1 MKVKVSTIPPEE
13 EKESA
18 GGDQK
23 NTKDSKRKRAE
34 QSISDVQLHQIK
46 PKMLRTT
53 ANNFF
58 GTALHS
64 NSSPMSSSDGSR
76 TPREAGETKSRSQ
89 LMQSLDPIVMS
100 FNAADFETLAKSIRA
115 ICSKDVALFCKLIPD
130 AITDDDEDDI
140 IDIDEVVFPEAP
152 AETGEIF
159 HHHLSGVSALLLL
172 WVLLQETHP
181 DAVMQIIDRRICYRQ
196 VLPTAVT
203 ESAVDFPPTDTS
215 AKTSAARRS
224 APAAAASRK
233 VSTPPVS
240 IIEAVLKFS
249 GSCITTHSLD
259 AIFADLSRRSGV
271 LLPSGPGSGPGS
283 GSSTSASASAS
294 SDSAVLPTDPA
305 TAVVVGDGAG
315 LKLNP
320 NALAEFISNYLTHEA
335 WRDPPGPSA
344 DSSVLAAAVA
354 VASAVPPVMVATP
367 TITRPHP
374 ISIPNASSARTAE
387 ALGSLQETSRKY
399 LADVRLVFSEHDLVT
414 RFEFNIRAAE
424 DFALQGP

>member
-18 GGDQK
+18 GGDQR

-159 HHHLSGVSALLLL
+159 HHHLSGVSALLL
-172 WVLLQETHP
+172 TI
-181 DAVMQIIDRRICYRQ
+181 AV
-196 VLPTAVT
+196 V
-203 ESAVDFPPTDTS
+203 
-215 AKTSAARRS
+215 AALV
-224 APAAAASRK
+224 PALRAASIH
-233 VSTPPVS
+233 PVQ
-240 IIEAVLKFS
+240 
-249 GSCITTHSLD
+249 
-259 AIFADLSRRSGV
+259 
-271 LLPSGPGSGPGS
+271 
-283 GSSTSASASAS
+283 
-294 SDSAVLPTDPA
+294 
-305 TAVVVGDGAG
+305 
-315 LKLNP
+315 
-320 NALAEFISNYLTHEA
+320 ALRCE
-335 WRDPPGPSA
+335 
-344 DSSVLAAAVA
+344 
-354 VASAVPPVMVATP
+354 
-367 TITRPHP
+367 
-374 ISIPNASSARTAE
+374 
-387 ALGSLQETSRKY
+387 
-399 LADVRLVFSEHDLVT
+399 
-414 RFEFNIRAAE
+414 
-424 DFALQGP
+424 